1 MIKAYYD
8 LYILLLNLI
17 LGFFLNISYNII
29 FSKKYKL
36 KLMFELIF
44 SLIFSFYYIHI
55 YNKYKIDFR
64 TIHLLFLT
72 SSILIS
78 NRLFKKISIRLS
90 NDFKELLKGI
100 LIVLV
105 KLSKSNI
112 IFIVILTIRKD
123 NQRRK
128 KLKELF

>member
-1 MIKAYYD
+1 MIRAYYD